1 MYFFNFIIKLLM
13 SNSGSLFIGLMIIIF
28 GYYGWLLWN
37 INERLKDFLQ
47 YREQYEYCIKEFDNK
62 IDELEENME
71 KGKSDI
77 IDEIKE
83 SAAEIKEIMK
93 ILMNHRS
100 RSIKRKTDHNHN

>member
-1 MYFFNFIIKLLM
+1 M

-47 YREQYEYCIKEFDNK
+47 YREQHEYIIKKLDDK
-62 IDELEENME
+62 IEELEEDME
-71 KGKSDI
+71 KGNYSI
-77 IDEIKE
+77 IDEVKE

-100 RSIKRKTDHNHN
+100 RSIKGKTDNDHN